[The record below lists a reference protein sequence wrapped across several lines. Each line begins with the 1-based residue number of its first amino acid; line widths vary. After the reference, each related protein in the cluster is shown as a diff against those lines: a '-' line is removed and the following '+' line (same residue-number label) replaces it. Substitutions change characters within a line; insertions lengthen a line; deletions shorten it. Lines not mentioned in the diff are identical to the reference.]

1 MFVKDEILYRFFN
14 VERCHEK
21 ILSVRDF
28 ANTFVSKNIK
38 IKKLQPK
45 IIKKIGNRYLK
56 KNGVTRIIAR

>member
-21 ILSVRDF
+21 MLSVRDF

-45 IIKKIGNRYLK
+45 II
-56 KNGVTRIIAR
+56 